1 MQPVIRA
8 PRRSAQPAPS
18 PRRADSAPSR
28 WSYRR
33 QRLMLTPAFRL
44 FLRAG
49 LPLIVVTALSAG
61 YLANEERRDALRLFA
76 LDLRDQVVNRPEFM
90 VQAMVIEGASDSVDA
105 DIREIMP
112 VDLPVSSFGLD
123 LPLILQTLRELPAIK
138 EARVFVRNGGI
149 LQISVVERAPALVW
163 RTRDGLELL
172 DETGAVVR
180 PAETRAAHPELP
192 LVAGE
197 GADQAAAE
205 ALALLRAAGPLGSR
219 VRGLVR
225 ISQRRW
231 DLVLDRGQR
240 IQLPQKQPVQALER
254 VLLMHKAQ
262 DLLERDLALVDMRL
276 ADRPT
281 IRMSEAAVD
290 EWWRVRNAALGD

>member
-8 PRRSAQPAPS
+8 PRRNAQPAPS
-18 PRRADSAPSR
+18 ARRADPAPSR

-49 LPLIVVTALSAG
+49 LPLLVVAALGLG
-61 YLANEERRDALRLFA
+61 YLAKEERRDGLRLFA
-76 LDLRDQVVNRPEFM
+76 LDLRDQVINRPEFM
-90 VQAMVIEGASDSVDA
+90 VQAMVIEGASESVGA

-149 LQISVVERAPALVW
+149 LQISIVERTPALVW
-163 RTRDGLELL
+163 RTREGLELL
-172 DETGAVVR
+172 DDTGAIVR
-180 PAETRAAHPELP
+180 PAETRAAYPELP

-197 GADQAAAE
+197 GADQVAPE
-205 ALALLRAAGPLGSR
+205 ALALLRAAGPLGNR

-290 EWWRVRNAALGD
+290 EWWRVRNVALGD

>member
-1 MQPVIRA
+1 MQPIIRA
-8 PRRSAQPAPS
+8 PRRSAQPGPLA
-18 PRRADSAPSR
+18 RRADPAPSR

-49 LPLIVVTALSAG
+49 LPLLVVAALGLG
-61 YLANEERRDALRLFA
+61 YLAKEERRDGLRLFA
-76 LDLRDQVVNRPEFM
+76 LDLRDQVINRPEFM
-90 VQAMVIEGASDSVDA
+90 VQAMVIEGASESVDA

-149 LQISVVERAPALVW
+149 LQISIVERTPALVW
-163 RTRDGLELL
+163 RTREGLELL
-172 DETGAVVR
+172 DETGAIVR
-180 PAETRAAHPELP
+180 PAETRAAYPDLP

-290 EWWRVRNAALGD
+290 EWWRVRNVALGD

>member
-8 PRRSAQPAPS
+8 PRRNAQPAPS
-18 PRRADSAPSR
+18 ARRAAPAPSR

-49 LPLIVVTALSAG
+49 LPLLVVAALGLG
-61 YLANEERRDALRLFA
+61 YLAKEERRDGLRLFA
-76 LDLRDQVVNRPEFM
+76 LDLRDQVINRPEFM
-90 VQAMVIEGASDSVDA
+90 VQAMVIEGASESVDA

-149 LQISVVERAPALVW
+149 LQISIVERTPALVW
-163 RTRDGLELL
+163 RTREGLELL
-172 DETGAVVR
+172 DDTGAIVR
-180 PAETRAAHPELP
+180 PAETRAAYPELP

-197 GADQAAAE
+197 GADQVAPE

-290 EWWRVRNAALGD
+290 EWWRVRNVALGD

>member
-8 PRRSAQPAPS
+8 PRRNAQPAPS
-18 PRRADSAPSR
+18 ARRADPAPSR

-49 LPLIVVTALSAG
+49 LPLLVVAALGLG
-61 YLANEERRDALRLFA
+61 YLAKEERRDGLRLFA
-76 LDLRDQVVNRPEFM
+76 LDLRDQVINRPEFM
-90 VQAMVIEGASDSVDA
+90 VQAMVIEGASESVDA

-149 LQISVVERAPALVW
+149 LQISIVERTPALVW
-163 RTRDGLELL
+163 RTREGLELL
-172 DETGAVVR
+172 DDTGAIVR
-180 PAETRAAHPELP
+180 PAETRAAYPELP

-197 GADQAAAE
+197 RADQVAPE
-205 ALALLRAAGPLGSR
+205 ALALLRAAGPLGNR

-290 EWWRVRNAALGD
+290 EWWRVRNVALGD

>member
-1 MQPVIRA
+1 MQPIIRA
-8 PRRSAQPAPS
+8 PRRNAQPAPS
-18 PRRADSAPSR
+18 ARRTDPAPSR

-49 LPLIVVTALSAG
+49 LPLLVVAALGLG
-61 YLANEERRDALRLFA
+61 YLAKEERRDGLRLFA
-76 LDLRDQVVNRPEFM
+76 LDLRDQVINRPEFM
-90 VQAMVIEGASDSVDA
+90 VQAMVIEGASESVDA

-149 LQISVVERAPALVW
+149 LQISIVERTPALVW
-163 RTRDGLELL
+163 RTREGLELL
-172 DETGAVVR
+172 DDTGAIVR
-180 PAETRAAHPELP
+180 PAETRAAYPELP

-197 GADQAAAE
+197 GADQVAPE

-290 EWWRVRNAALGD
+290 EWWRVRNVALGD

>member
-1 MQPVIRA
+1 
-8 PRRSAQPAPS
+8 
-18 PRRADSAPSR
+18 
-28 WSYRR
+28 
-33 QRLMLTPAFRL
+33 
-44 FLRAG
+44 
-49 LPLIVVTALSAG
+49 
-61 YLANEERRDALRLFA
+61 
-76 LDLRDQVVNRPEFM
+76 
-90 VQAMVIEGASDSVDA
+90 
-105 DIREIMP
+105 
-112 VDLPVSSFGLD
+112 
-123 LPLILQTLRELPAIK
+123 
-138 EARVFVRNGGI
+138 
-149 LQISVVERAPALVW
+149 
-163 RTRDGLELL
+163 
-172 DETGAVVR
+172 VR